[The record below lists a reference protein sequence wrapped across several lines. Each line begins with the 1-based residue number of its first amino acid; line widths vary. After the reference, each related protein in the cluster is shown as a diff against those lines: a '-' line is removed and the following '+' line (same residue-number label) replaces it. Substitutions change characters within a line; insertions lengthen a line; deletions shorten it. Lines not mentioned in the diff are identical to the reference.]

1 MNDSKNGIDGIL
13 FGKYLAGE
21 ASPEEAIRLE
31 DWISKSATNKLLFDQ
46 FVTAWNGIQSKPAYK
61 SPNKEAD
68 WQKIQAAID
77 ISPRRVGVF
86 RRLLVRYPLAA
97 AVAGIAILSII
108 PLIFFTRTANDESVK
123 NISFASVSTIRQT
136 TLPDGS
142 SVVLNGNSVISY
154 PEKFRP
160 DERKADLRGEAF
172 FTIVPDSARP
182 FKIGFENVSIMVLG
196 TSFNLRKGDQ
206 GSIETQVKSGR
217 VKMFNASGKVIIA
230 DGQTGI
236 YNKETNSFLLKKDL
250 DPNAF
255 SYATRNFIF
264 SDEELGNIIKYLENA
279 YSKKIVLKNEL
290 VGKCKMT
297 SSFSNKS
304 IEYILDVIA
313 ATLNITY
320 TIQEDTIYIG
330 GEHEGC

>member
-21 ASPEEAIRLE
+21 ASPEEAIQLE
-31 DWISKSATNKLLFDQ
+31 DWISRSATNKLLFDQ
-46 FVTAWNGIQSKPAYK
+46 FVTTWNGIQSKTAYQ
-61 SPNKEAD
+61 SPNKEAA
-68 WQKIQAAID
+68 WHKIRQSID
-77 ISPRRVGVF
+77 TPQRKIGGLRK
-86 RRLLVRYPLAA
+86 LLVRYQLAA
-97 AVAGIAILSII
+97 VVMGIAILSII
-108 PLIFFTRTANDESVK
+108 PLIFFIQTANDESVK
-123 NISFASVSTIRQT
+123 NISFTSVSDVRQT

-154 PEKFRP
+154 PEKFNP
-160 DERKADLRGEAF
+160 DQREVELRGEAF

-182 FKIGFENVSIMVLG
+182 FKVSFENVDIIVLG
-196 TSFNLRKGDQ
+196 TSFNLRKSDQ
-206 GSIETQVKSGR
+206 ESIETQVKTGR
-217 VKMFNASGKVIIA
+217 VKMFNASGEVIIS

-236 YNKETNSFLLKKDL
+236 YNKESNFFLLKKDL

-255 SYATRNFIF
+255 AYATKTFIF
-264 SDEELGNIIKYLENA
+264 SDEELANIIKYLENA

-297 SSFSNKS
+297 SSFTNKS

-320 TIQEDTIYIG
+320 TIEEDTTYIG